1 MDCRSFYLQIA
12 GRITAEILSCQL
24 RPGQQMQSI
33 RRLSVQYRV
42 NPHTV
47 QRAMD
52 KLKREHLLEKCG
64 QRLFITSDR
73 ELLRR
78 SRQQEGARLVGAF
91 LEDMESLG
99 YTRTEARQMAQQH
112 RSRKGAESSRDHC
125 GPGSFCEDGGD
136 LLLFSKPAADPAE
149 RSAAGKAE
157 QGRDG

>member
-64 QRLFITSDR
+64 QRLFITSDL

-91 LEDMESLG
+91 LEDMASLG
-99 YTRTEARQMAQQH
+99 YTRTEARQMAQQAVPP
-112 RSRKGAESSRDHC
+112 SRR
-125 GPGSFCEDGGD
+125 
-136 LLLFSKPAADPAE
+136 
-149 RSAAGKAE
+149 
-157 QGRDG
+157 

>member
-64 QRLFITSDR
+64 QRLFITSD
-73 ELLRR
+73 
-78 SRQQEGARLVGAF
+78 
-91 LEDMESLG
+91 
-99 YTRTEARQMAQQH
+99 
-112 RSRKGAESSRDHC
+112 
-125 GPGSFCEDGGD
+125 
-136 LLLFSKPAADPAE
+136 
-149 RSAAGKAE
+149 
-157 QGRDG
+157 

>member
-64 QRLFITSDR
+64 V
-73 ELLRR
+73 LLRDSGLLR
-78 SRQQEGARLVGAF
+78 SWRGVLLRDVRV
-91 LEDMESLG
+91 LERDVVSDSDSDSSPCSL
-99 YTRTEARQMAQQH
+99 
-112 RSRKGAESSRDHC
+112 
-125 GPGSFCEDGGD
+125 
-136 LLLFSKPAADPAE
+136 
-149 RSAAGKAE
+149 
-157 QGRDG
+157 

>member
-78 SRQQEGARLVGAF
+78 SRQQEGARLVEAF

-99 YTRTEARQMAQQH
+99 YTRTEARQMAQQAVPPSW
-112 RSRKGAESSRDHC
+112 R
-125 GPGSFCEDGGD
+125 
-136 LLLFSKPAADPAE
+136 
-149 RSAAGKAE
+149 
-157 QGRDG
+157 